1 MHHELL
7 DGSGYPDGLR
17 GEEIPIEAQFITV
30 ADIFQ
35 ALAQDRPYRKALAP
49 RQILA
54 VLDGIVKA
62 GRLDG
67 ALVRILAEDMELS
80 WGLARVGEPAVAPA
94 AA

>member
-1 MHHELL
+1 MDAVTPTPESQHL
-7 DGSGYPDGLR
+7 DRKSLR
-17 GEEIPIEAQFITV
+17 LVIGAQ
-30 ADIFQ
+30 ADFQ